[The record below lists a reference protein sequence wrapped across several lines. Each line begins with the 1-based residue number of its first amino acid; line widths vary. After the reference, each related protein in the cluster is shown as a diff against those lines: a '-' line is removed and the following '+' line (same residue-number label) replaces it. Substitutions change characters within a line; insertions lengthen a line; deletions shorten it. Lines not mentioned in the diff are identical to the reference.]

1 MTELLKFSELIRCK
15 MFRFK
20 NSRTLVMDEII
31 NKKIKKLKNELYCKK
46 ISYDEYRSQ
55 KLEFLYNCDEENDI
69 YKYKIFIKQMIIYNE
84 IMNICTNYQCLY
96 TLNKARTIWK
106 SVLKNTEQISEE
118 CNTKMN
124 IFSYLSEKKDKKKIK
139 KILEKISSFKEN
151 YFRYKLEM
159 NYAIH
164 MLDFK
169 LQLKFGSDVSR
180 YILTFLTN

>member
-1 MTELLKFSELIRCK
+1 MMELSKFSQLIRSK

-31 NKKIKKLKNELYCKK
+31 NKKIKKLKNELFCKK
-46 ISYDEYRSQ
+46 ISYNEYRSQ
-55 KLEFLYNCDEENDI
+55 KTEFLYNCDEENDI

-96 TLNKARTIWK
+96 TVNKASTIWK
-106 SVLKNTEQISEE
+106 SVLINTDIISEE
-118 CNTKMN
+118 CRKKMN
-124 IFSYLSEKKDKKKIK
+124 IYSYLSKKKDVKKIK
-139 KILEKISSFKEN
+139 KILDKIVLFKEN

-169 LQLKFGSDVSR
+169 LQLIFGSDVSR